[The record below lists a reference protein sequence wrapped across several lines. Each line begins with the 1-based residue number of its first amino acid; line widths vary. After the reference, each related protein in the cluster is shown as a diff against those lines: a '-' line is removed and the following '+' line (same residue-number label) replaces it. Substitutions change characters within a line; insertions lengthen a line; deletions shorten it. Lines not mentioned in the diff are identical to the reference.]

1 MTGPYSLLQHLVR
14 FARQLR
20 LAGLATSP
28 AAAIDLCQALEHIDI
43 ARRDD
48 VRAAARA
55 TLVRDQEHLKVFE
68 DAFDAYWMPG
78 RETPDFALP
87 ACRDGAAA
95 SGSRTDPEE
104 GSELLLD
111 SDPES
116 ARDPASA
123 REERR
128 DAQPADYVAASLID
142 VIAHRDLGSL
152 DEQELRLAHRHV
164 REMVRGLANR
174 PGRRYH
180 LPRSRRGELDLRA
193 SLRRSLRHGF
203 DAIEI
208 AYRRRRI
215 RKLRLLLLCDVSGSM
230 ARYSSFFLAF
240 MQALSDELPDLE
252 AAVFGTRL
260 TPITGLLHQRDPVRS
275 LAALGTVLRG
285 WGSGTDIGRAIGEFN
300 ERFAHRMVRSRTV
313 VVILSDGWD
322 RGDPEGMRAA
332 MAGLRGWVDSLVWLN
347 PLLGQHGYQP
357 LCRGMRTAL
366 PYLDHFLPA
375 HNLASLANVV
385 ARLRGACHAPG
396 GHASTVF
403 RAPSGPFQA

>member
-1 MTGPYSLLQHLVR
+1 MGSYSFLQHLVQ

-28 AAAIDLCQALEHIDI
+28 AAVIDLCQSLEHIDI

-55 TLVRDQEHLKVFE
+55 TLVHDREHLQAFE
-68 DAFDAYWMPG
+68 EAFDAYWMAG
-78 RETPDFALP
+78 EEAPDFALP
-87 ACRDGAAA
+87 ACRDETA
-95 SGSRTDPEE
+95 SPGPRTDPAGET
-104 GSELLLD
+104 ELLFD
-111 SDPES
+111 SDS
-116 ARDPASA
+116 APT
-123 REERR
+123 REKRG
-128 DAQPADYVAASLID
+128 DAQAADCVAASLVD

-152 DEQELRLAHRHV
+152 DERELRLAHQHV

-208 AYRRRRI
+208 ACRRRRI

-230 ARYSSFFLAF
+230 ARYSSFFLTF
-240 MQALSDELPDLE
+240 MQALGDELPDVE

-275 LAALGTVLRG
+275 LAVLGAVLQG

-322 RGDPEGMRAA
+322 RGDPQGMRAA
-332 MAGLRGWVDSLVWLN
+332 MAGLRGWVDTLVWLN

-375 HNLASLANVV
+375 HNLTSLAHAV
-385 ARLRGACHAPG
+385 ARLRG
-396 GHASTVF
+396 V
-403 RAPSGPFQA
+403 

>member
-1 MTGPYSLLQHLVR
+1 MGSYSLLQHLVQ

-28 AAAIDLCQALEHIDI
+28 AAVIDLCQALEHIDI

-55 TLVRDQEHLKVFE
+55 TLVRDREHLQAFE

-87 ACRDGAAA
+87 ACRGGAA
-95 SGSRTDPEE
+95 SSWTRTDPEE
-104 GSELLLD
+104 DSEWLLD
-111 SDPES
+111 SGS
-116 ARDPASA
+116 ASA

-128 DAQPADYVAASLID
+128 DAQAADHVAASLID

-152 DEQELRLAHRHV
+152 DEKELQLAHRYV
-164 REMVRGLANR
+164 REMVRSLANR

-180 LPRSRRGELDLRA
+180 LPRRRGELDLRA

-260 TPITGLLHQRDPVRS
+260 TPITGLLHQRDPARS
-275 LAALGTVLRG
+275 LACLGTVLQG

-322 RGDPEGMRAA
+322 RGDPQGMRAA
-332 MAGLRGWVDSLVWLN
+332 MAGLRGWVDTLVWLN
-347 PLLGQHGYQP
+347 PLLGQHGYEP

-375 HNLASLANVV
+375 HDLASLAHAV
-385 ARLRGACHAPG
+385 ARLRGA
-396 GHASTVF
+396 
-403 RAPSGPFQA
+403 